1 MSNEEDEDNA
11 LMARY
16 KADREAV
23 LVRYAELDAA
33 SELRRVERDR
43 KLRAESPAA
52 PLQLHGRFFGISSFI
67 SCN

>member
-11 LMARY
+11 LMARH

-43 KLRAESPAA
+43 KLRAET
-52 PLQLHGRFFGISSFI
+52 
-67 SCN
+67 

>member
-16 KADREAV
+16 EADREAV
-23 LVRYAELDAA
+23 LVRYAGLDAA

-43 KLRAESPAA
+43 KLRAET
-52 PLQLHGRFFGISSFI
+52 
-67 SCN
+67 

>member
-11 LMARY
+11 LMARH

-23 LVRYAELDAA
+23 LVRYAGLDAA

-43 KLRAESPAA
+43 KLRAE
-52 PLQLHGRFFGISSFI
+52 LQLHWRFFVISSFI